1 MKLKIKNCL
10 SLPIIMLFA
19 VVGCTSSD
27 INNNIP
33 VNSNDLVDTNVIYKS
48 ETVKVE
54 VENAPVHSL
63 DKNIEEH
70 NKENKGDNTVKIIIA
85 EKEEEKI
92 ESVNEILSTEN
103 LNEEEIAVITPP
115 PAKED
120 ETVSFVKSSYEDE
133 NFYEPV
139 TRFES
144 DFDKAVREAEEK
156 RGIKPEPK
164 PMAVRPSQ
172 QRRFSNINN
181 VNTPKKET
189 VRKFDIKEVE
199 PLKNI
204 TFLSAI
210 IYHSNGKA
218 DISSADMKAI
228 KSVANFVNK
237 NNATVRIIGN
247 SSSRSKNMK
256 EIENKLTNFDLSI
269 LRAEK
274 VRDALIKNGISA
286 DKIFIDGVADTEKV
300 VEENMPINEAINRRT
315 EIYINY

>member
-10 SLPIIMLFA
+10 SLPIIMLLG

-33 VNSNDLVDTNVIYKS
+33 VNSNELIDTNVMYKS

-63 DKNIEEH
+63 DKKIEEH
-70 NKENKGDNTVKIIIA
+70 NEEDKSDNTVRIIIA
-85 EKEEEKI
+85 EEDVETSKTEESSSEK
-92 ESVNEILSTEN
+92 LDDMK
-103 LNEEEIAVITPP
+103 VITPP
-115 PAKED
+115 PANED
-120 ETVSFVKSSYEDE
+120 ETVSFVRYSYQDEDAYMP
-133 NFYEPV
+133 NRV
-139 TRFES
+139 ES

-156 RGIKPEPK
+156 RGIKSEPK

-172 QRRFSNINN
+172 KRRFSN
-181 VNTPKKET
+181 VSEAKSHKKET
-189 VRKFDIKEVE
+189 VKKFNLKEVE
-199 PLKNI
+199 APKNI

-210 IYHSNGKA
+210 IYHSNGRA

-228 KSVANFVNK
+228 KSVADFVNK
-237 NNATVRIIGN
+237 NNATLRIIGN

-256 EIENKLTNFDLSI
+256 EIQNKLTNFDLSI
-269 LRAEK
+269 LRAER
-274 VRDALIKNGISA
+274 VRDALIKNGVSA

>member
-10 SLPIIMLFA
+10 SLPIIMLLG

-33 VNSNDLVDTNVIYKS
+33 VNSSELIDTNVMYKS

-63 DKNIEEH
+63 DKKIEEH
-70 NKENKGDNTVKIIIA
+70 NSENKKDNTVKIIVADENKVKTIEDVA
-85 EKEEEKI
+85 VVEEADIK
-92 ESVNEILSTEN
+92 
-103 LNEEEIAVITPP
+103 VITPL
-115 PAKED
+115 PAEED
-120 ETVSFVKSSYEDE
+120 KTVSFVRYSYEDE
-133 NFYEPV
+133 NAYRPV
-139 TRFES
+139 VRSES
-144 DFDKAVREAEEK
+144 DFDRAVREAEEK
-156 RGIKPEPK
+156 RGIKSEPK
-164 PMAVRPSQ
+164 VVATRPSQ
-172 QRRFSNINN
+172 QRRFSNISEAKA
-181 VNTPKKET
+181 PKKE
-189 VRKFDIKEVE
+189 VVKKLNVVDVE
-199 PLKNI
+199 APKNI

-228 KSVANFVNK
+228 KSVAKFVNK
-237 NNATVRIIGN
+237 NNATLRIVGN

-256 EIENKLTNFDLSI
+256 EIQNKLTNFDLSI

-274 VRDALIKNGISA
+274 VRDALIKNGVSA